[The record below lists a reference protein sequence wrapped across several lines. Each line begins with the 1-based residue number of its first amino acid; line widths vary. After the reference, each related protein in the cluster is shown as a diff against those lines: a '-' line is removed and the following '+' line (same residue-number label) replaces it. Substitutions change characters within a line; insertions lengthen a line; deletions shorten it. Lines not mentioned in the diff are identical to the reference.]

1 MSAPPIGFYLKL
13 KQKICNTLLQLT
25 ANMSINLAQ
34 PNFCIEFLAPEKK
47 TKYRRYQNEKR
58 VKREPGV
65 KRLQTPLCVTTK
77 WEPEIANNKAN
88 KIGRKRDRDNKY
100 GKWDDARTD
109 CMYEDRVNAEIRE
122 RKPEKFTSPLKRK
135 ELRADGWND
144 YNRELFPRYTA
155 PYTSSCA
162 VWDSYGEIQEAEETA
177 RAIRAISGVI
187 RSQRIHNTEPTADDS
202 YEYILI
208 GNELREDFDA
218 EDDWVPR

>member
-1 MSAPPIGFYLKL
+1 
-13 KQKICNTLLQLT
+13 
-25 ANMSINLAQ
+25 MSIHLAE
-34 PNFCIEFLAPEKK
+34 PNFCFEFLASEKK
-47 TKYRRYQNEKR
+47 MKYRRYQDEKR

-65 KRLQTPLCVTTK
+65 KRFQTPRIITTK

-88 KIGRKRDRDNKY
+88 KIGRKRERDNKY

-109 CMYEDRVNAEIRE
+109 CVYEDKNNAEIRK
-122 RKPEKFTSPLKRK
+122 RSKPEKFTSPLKREK
-135 ELRADGWND
+135 LRADGWND
-144 YNRELFPRYTA
+144 FGVLFPL
-155 PYTSSCA
+155 CA
-162 VWDSYGEIQEAEETA
+162 AWETETA
-177 RAIRAISGVI
+177 RAIQAISGVI